1 MAISIRLQSQSEE
14 LISEEV
20 REIISYRPHWMIR
33 RGNVVFFS
41 VLLLLVS
48 LTVFIRYPDVVSGS
62 ARLVAFDAPKIV
74 LAKKEG
80 KLFTIAFA
88 DGQHVKQG
96 AHLAYFESTSDYKQV
111 LQMQQWLN
119 RVLQQA
125 DDGHLERQSMF
136 ALPVYSNLGELQN
149 AYQAL
154 SHEWIEHR
162 QFFGSG
168 YYQQKRVALQ
178 QDLQFTARLKAN
190 ILEQERLS
198 RQEQVLQA
206 KEVAAYDSLAR
217 DRVVAPLELQAY
229 QSKLIGKAQ
238 SLVQTDAQ
246 LINNDISAHNKHKE
260 LLELKKQ
267 VLDQEQKLYSAL
279 LLLKIETEKWV
290 QQYVVTAPQAGT
302 AFFFTPL
309 AANEQVSAG
318 QELFYIQPAASS
330 YYAQGMVGQS
340 GLGKV
345 KEGQVVKLNVES
357 YPSEEY
363 GYLKGTITAI
373 AGFPNRRDS
382 FLIRIDLP
390 QGLTSNYKK
399 QLFFRNNLSV
409 QAEII
414 TDNRRLFDR
423 FFEPLRKLWQ

>member
-1 MAISIRLQSQSEE
+1 MPTSIRLQQRSEE
-14 LISEEV
+14 LISEDV

-33 RGNVVFFS
+33 RGNVMFFS
-41 VLLLLVS
+41 VLLLLLS
-48 LTVFIRYPDVVSGS
+48 LTFFIHYPDVVGGS
-62 ARLVAFDAPKIV
+62 ARLVALDAPKIV

-80 KLFTIAFA
+80 KLLDIAFTA
-88 DGQHVKQG
+88 GHHVKKG
-96 AHLAYFESTSDYKQV
+96 AHLAYLESTADYSEV

-119 RVLQQA
+119 GVLQQTNG
-125 DDGHLERQSMF
+125 GHLEGLSASAF
-136 ALPVYSNLGELQN
+136 PVYFNLGELQN

-168 YYQQKRVALQ
+168 YYQQKKLALQ

-198 RQEQVLQA
+198 RQEQALQM
-206 KEVAAYDSLAR
+206 KEFAAYDSLAK
-217 DRVVAPLELQAY
+217 DRVVAPLEVQGY
-229 QSKLIGKAQ
+229 QSKLLGKAQ
-238 SLVQTDAQ
+238 VLVQTDAQ
-246 LINNDISAHNKHKE
+246 LINNDLATHNKQKE
-260 LLELKKQ
+260 LLELQKQ

-279 LLLKIETEKWV
+279 LSLKSEMERWV
-290 QQYVVTAPQAGT
+290 QQYVITAPQEGT

-309 AANEQVSAG
+309 AANEQVGAG
-318 QELFYIQPAASS
+318 QELFYIQPSASR
-330 YYAQGMVGQS
+330 YYAQGMVGQA

-345 KEGQVVKLNVES
+345 KEGQQVKLTVES

-373 AGFPNRRDS
+373 AGIPNHRDS
-382 FLIRIDLP
+382 FLLRIDLP
-390 QGLTSNYKK
+390 QALTSNYKK
-399 QLFFRNNLSV
+399 QLFFRNNLAV
-409 QAEII
+409 QVEII

-423 FFEPLRKLWQ
+423 FFDPLRKLWQ